1 MTVEEAVTQ
10 YVGAMTG
17 IVMEPVQNVQ
27 AAALPAV
34 TYQVISWPQ
43 DYSQDGAAMAW
54 PRIQLTVSA
63 ATYADVVATVAR
75 LRAALSG
82 VKFTASGWEYTSF
95 VENDIDGLSPQA
107 GQQGV
112 YVRRMDVV
120 VWH

>member
-10 YVGAMTG
+10 YVVAATG

-27 AAALPAV
+27 AATLPAV
-34 TYQVISWPQ
+34 SYQVISWPQ
-43 DYSQDGAAMAW
+43 DYSHDGAAMAW

-63 ATYADVVATVAR
+63 ATYADVVATVTR
-75 LRAALSG
+75 LRETLSG
-82 VKFTASGWEYTSF
+82 IKFTLAGHEYTSF